1 MKAAPSKDS
10 ADRYKLS
17 PRRIPPTS
25 ISRSSRPS
33 ARKGFKNIVLFD
45 RTKLLSQQPDVTV
58 LTYKKWI
65 ELGRRVKP
73 GEHSVVAKQFRLF
86 HKDQTTIMSA
96 AERKEVFAKAQA
108 KAEAQPSA

>member
-1 MKAAPSKDS
+1 
-10 ADRYKLS
+10 
-17 PRRIPPTS
+17 
-25 ISRSSRPS
+25 
-33 ARKGFKNIVLFD
+33 
-45 RTKLLSQQPDVTV
+45 
-58 LTYKKWI
+58 
-65 ELGRRVKP
+65 VKP